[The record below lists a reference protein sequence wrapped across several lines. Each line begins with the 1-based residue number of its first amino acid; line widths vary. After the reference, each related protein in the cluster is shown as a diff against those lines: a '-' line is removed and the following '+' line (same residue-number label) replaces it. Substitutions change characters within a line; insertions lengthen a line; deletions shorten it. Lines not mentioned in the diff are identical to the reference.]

1 MNLTLFNSYYACRTQ
16 ESVVRLLSFLKSS
29 VFLVATDKEGDFSKS
44 ITPNKELKSI
54 VTYLWEADL
63 HSPNL

>member
-1 MNLTLFNSYYACRTQ
+1 MNLTLFKSYYAYRTQ

-44 ITPNKELKSI
+44 ITQNKELKSI
-54 VTYLWEADL
+54 LTYLWEADL
-63 HSPNL
+63 HFPNL